1 MTNRTQ
7 GLMVGIA
14 YQSVRQNIWGCRP
27 PFLSLIITQIILKG
41 CNSASCL
48 CKMTWAGCLTS
59 KLPDS
64 DLQVSIV
71 VRDTLHP
78 GPSGCQATRT
88 IRSRDIETAA
98 WRSSPLIQRRP
109 TMFQPLNFSKRLP
122 NRLSKPEAD

>member
-78 GPSGCQATRT
+78 GPSGCHATRT
-88 IRSRDIETAA
+88 IRSRDRNGSLAIVSVDTTT
-98 WRSSPLIQRRP
+98 SDNVP
-109 TMFQPLNFSKRLP
+109 TVEFQQAPP
-122 NRLSKPEAD
+122 KPPK

>member
-71 VRDTLHP
+71 VDDTLHP
-78 GPSGCQATRT
+78 GPSVARLREPFDPAIG
-88 IRSRDIETAA
+88 TAA